1 MNKTIISVAAA
12 AVIIGSIIPPADAS
26 GFIEESKA
34 SLDMRNFNFRRDF
47 PDTDNANQNE
57 WAQSF
62 ILRMES
68 GFTEGPVG
76 FGVDV
81 LGMVVLNL
89 DSNATAARNG
99 HAVRPSTG
107 LSLVD
112 KETGEAE
119 DEYSKLGLTAKARV
133 SKSVLKMGTLLPR
146 YPVLGYSDSRMVPQ
160 TFRGSALTFQEV
172 DHLTVDALRITQVKN
187 RNSSDFEDMQLSS
200 GARRGVNA
208 STSSVKSDGFNVLG
222 GSYAWGDT
230 LSTTYHYAALDDVYH
245 QHFLTLKHSFPIGD
259 KQSLKSDIR
268 FARSNNDGQ
277 SNVDNQA
284 FNAMF
289 TYSLGTH
296 AFGLGYQKM
305 SGDTGY
311 AFINGTD
318 PFLVNYVQ
326 YNDFANKDEK
336 SWQAR
341 YDYDFAGLGIPGL
354 TLTARYL
361 SGDNFSKAAD
371 YSDNDG
377 KEWERDIIFAYVI
390 QQGPLKT
397 VGLKWTNSMVRN
409 NYGSGVG
416 SSYRNINENGLI
428 ATYSL
433 KIW

>member
-1 MNKTIISVAAA
+1 MYGRAKLRRTRIDDQRSNRISDCGGLILLCRELFQLDAEAVMYHGMSVEIAMNKTIISVAAA

-26 GFIEESKA
+26 GFIEESKS

-187 RNSSDFEDMQLSS
+187 RNSSD
-200 GARRGVNA
+200 
-208 STSSVKSDGFNVLG
+208 
-222 GSYAWGDT
+222 
-230 LSTTYHYAALDDVYH
+230 
-245 QHFLTLKHSFPIGD
+245 
-259 KQSLKSDIR
+259 
-268 FARSNNDGQ
+268 
-277 SNVDNQA
+277 
-284 FNAMF
+284 
-289 TYSLGTH
+289 
-296 AFGLGYQKM
+296 
-305 SGDTGY
+305 
-311 AFINGTD
+311 
-318 PFLVNYVQ
+318 
-326 YNDFANKDEK
+326 
-336 SWQAR
+336 
-341 YDYDFAGLGIPGL
+341 
-354 TLTARYL
+354 
-361 SGDNFSKAAD
+361 
-371 YSDNDG
+371 
-377 KEWERDIIFAYVI
+377 
-390 QQGPLKT
+390 LKT
-397 VGLKWTNSMVRN
+397 CNSQAVP
-409 NYGSGVG
+409 VA
-416 SSYRNINENGLI
+416 E
-428 ATYSL
+428 
-433 KIW
+433 